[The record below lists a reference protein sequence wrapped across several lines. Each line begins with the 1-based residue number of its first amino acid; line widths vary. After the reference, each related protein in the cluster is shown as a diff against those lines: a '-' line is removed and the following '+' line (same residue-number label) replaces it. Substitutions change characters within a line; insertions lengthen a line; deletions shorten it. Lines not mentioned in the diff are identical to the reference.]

1 MDLKKQILVSLGLNK
16 SIRLAWQEKAEDG
29 TIFVSEA
36 DTLTAGAD
44 ISVLTEDGTT
54 ILLPVGTY
62 RTESGLA
69 FRVDEDGVVAE
80 VLETSLEDTEVEEE
94 TFAEVGDWEGMEK
107 RIQNLEDA
115 VASLKGEEVAME
127 DEEEKKEEELEDE
140 AVEVAVEETVV
151 EVVEV
156 VEEAV
161 AEIATAID
169 DATPAEVTPE
179 LAEKAAEIAIEIIQE
194 KAEEVAEQVT
204 LSRRRSKRKLS
215 KSKRKFSNSKR
226 VLSKAKAKASK
237 VARLNKKI
245 KSLKSKLSRKPAN
258 TPLNVNKFSSNR
270 SHTVSAKDY
279 GQMTRREKFLHDL
292 NK

>member
-1 MDLKKQILVSLGLNK
+1 MNLKEQILVSLGLNK
-16 SIRLAWQEKAEDG
+16 SIKLAWQEKAEDG

-80 VLETSLEDTEVEEE
+80 VLETSLEDTEEVVEEE
-94 TFAEVGDWEGMEK
+94 TFAEIGDWEGMEK

-115 VASLKGEEVAME
+115 VASLKGEDVAME

-140 AVEVAVEETVV
+140 AVEVAVEEAVV

-169 DATPAEVTPE
+169 EATPAEVTPD
-179 LAEKAAEIAIEIIQE
+179 LAAKAAEIAIEIIQE
-194 KAEEVAEQVT
+194 KAEEVAEEVT
-204 LSRRRSKRKLS
+204 LSRRS

-226 VLSKAKAKASK
+226 VLSKAKASK

-258 TPLNVNKFSSNR
+258 NPLNVNKFSSNR